1 MNRLKDAL
9 ILLNILIWSML
20 MGGCTQVQPYTG
32 SSPFEYREIHL
43 PALPEEEAPKYLNS
57 IDLDWGIWGHNLS
70 VVLPDKPIPSVFAKD
85 GITVNKSQFCF
96 SSDALFKYIRDY
108 IRDNY
113 GYEPTVRFAILPNDN
128 SYVCTCSSC
137 VACGN
142 TEHDC
147 SGAVHHLLE
156 RLCEEFPNHLFFT
169 SHYRTT
175 SKVPATP
182 LPENAGVL
190 VSAIDF
196 PLSPVHKK
204 AEDEFVSLLSQW
216 SGLTSHLYVWDYINN
231 FDDYFTP
238 YPVFDAIR
246 HRLQL
251 YVRNGVNGVFMNGSG
266 YEYSTLYKLKTHVL
280 AALLEDPNTQWRP
293 LLRNL
298 CREKYP
304 VTGEAISNFVTL
316 QEDLAT
322 EKGLSLPLYEG
333 VTVAMKTYL
342 PAREFVQ
349 FHDELLRLLPDTRG
363 QEFEDVQKMSRAMM
377 LTRLEL
383 KRIAGDTFDCEPML
397 KGLEECSR
405 HGVIAY
411 SESGG
416 STASYLSEYR
426 FMLEHAREMDG
437 KNQLKGVRLEPL
449 TALDEDYTDIS
460 LLTDGVLGLPS
471 NYHCG
476 QLISSAKPTLR
487 ISIPHRDGM
496 RRLRVYMTRN
506 IIYHIAFP
514 ESVSLTA
521 GDRKLGTVVPTPV
534 PGNLQRA
541 VAEFDVSSVSKGT
554 LVLSVIRDL
563 EERTMA
569 LDEIEAY

>member
-1 MNRLKDAL
+1 M
-9 ILLNILIWSML
+9 LL
-20 MGGCTQVQPYTG
+20 GCTQVQPYTG

-43 PALPEEEAPKYLNS
+43 PVLTEEDAPKYLNS

-70 VVLPDKPIPSVFAKD
+70 VVLPDKPSPSVYAKE
-85 GITVNKSQFCF
+85 GITVNKEQFCF
-96 SSDALFKYIRDY
+96 SSDALFKYIREY
-108 IRDNY
+108 IRDNF
-113 GYEPTVRFAILPNDN
+113 GSEPTMRFAILPNDN
-128 SYVCTCSSC
+128 SVVCMCDQC
-137 VACGN
+137 VKCGN

-156 RLCEEFPNHLFFT
+156 RLCEEFPKHIFFT

-175 SKVPATP
+175 SKVPETP

-196 PLSPVHKK
+196 PLSAVHTK
-204 AEDEFVSLLSQW
+204 AEDAFAALLSQW
-216 SGLTSHLYVWDYINN
+216 AGLTSHLYVWDYINN

-251 YVRNGVNGVFMNGSG
+251 YVRYGVNGVFLNGSG

-280 AALLEDPNTQWRP
+280 AALLEDPETRWRP
-293 LLRNL
+293 LLKTL

-304 VTGEAISNFVTL
+304 VTGDVISSFVTL

-322 EKGLSLPLYEG
+322 ERGLSLPLYEG
-333 VTVAMKTYL
+333 VPVAMKTYL
-342 PAREFVQ
+342 PARDFVQ
-349 FHDELLRLLPDTRG
+349 FHEELLLLLPDTQG
-363 QEFEDVQKMSRAMM
+363 QEHEDIQKMSRAMM

-397 KGLEECSR
+397 KELEKTSQQ
-405 HGVIAY
+405 GVFAY
-411 SESGG
+411 SEGGG

-426 FMLEHAREMDG
+426 FMLAHAEEMSG
-437 KNQLKGVRLEPL
+437 RNLLKGVRLEPL

-460 LLTDGVLGLPS
+460 MLTDGLLGLPS

-476 QLISSAKPTLR
+476 QLISSAKPALR

-506 IIYHIAFP
+506 VIYHIAFP
-514 ESVSLTA
+514 ETVTLTA
-521 GDRKLGTVVPTPV
+521 GDHKLGTFVPTPV

-541 VAEFDVSSVSKGT
+541 MVEFDVSSVSKGT
-554 LVLSVIRDL
+554 LTLSVARDL
-563 EERTMA
+563 EVRTMA

>member
-1 MNRLKDAL
+1 M
-9 ILLNILIWSML
+9 LLS
-20 MGGCTQVQPYTG
+20 GCAQVQPYTG

-43 PALPEEEAPKYLNS
+43 PALPEEEAPKYMNS

-70 VVLPDKPIPSVFAKD
+70 VVLPDKPSPSVFAKD
-85 GITVNKSQFCF
+85 GITVNQEQFCF
-96 SSDALFKYIRDY
+96 SSDALYKYIREY

-113 GYEPTVRFAILPNDN
+113 GSEPTMRFAILPNDN
-128 SYVCTCSSC
+128 SIVCTCESC
-137 VACGN
+137 LECGN

-156 RLCEEFPNHLFFT
+156 RLCAEFPHHIFFT

-175 SKVPATP
+175 SKVPAKP

-196 PLSPVHKK
+196 PLSSVHKEE
-204 AEDEFVSLLSQW
+204 EDEFTALLDKW
-216 SGLTSHLYVWDYINN
+216 SGLTRHLYVWDYINN

-238 YPVFDAIR
+238 YPIFDATR

-251 YVRNGVNGVFMNGSG
+251 YVKHGVNGVFLNGSG

-280 AALLEDPNTQWRP
+280 AALLEDPDTRWRP
-293 LLRNL
+293 LLKSL

-304 VTGEAISNFVTL
+304 VTGDVICDFVTL

-322 EKGLSLPLYEG
+322 ERGLSLPLYEG
-333 VTVAMKTYL
+333 VPVAMKTYL
-342 PAREFVQ
+342 PAKDFVQ
-349 FHDELLRLLPDTRG
+349 FHEDLLRLLPSAKG

-383 KRIAGDTFDCEPML
+383 KRISGDTFDCDDML
-397 KGLEECSR
+397 KGLEESKR
-405 HGVIAY
+405 QGVIAY

-426 FMLEHAREMDG
+426 FMLEHFEEMFGRDL
-437 KNQLKGVRLEPL
+437 LKGVRLTPL
-449 TALDEDYTDIS
+449 TALDEDYSDIT
-460 LLTDGVLGLPS
+460 LLTDGLLGLPS

-476 QLISSAKPTLR
+476 QLISSAKPALR
-487 ISIPHRDGM
+487 ISIPYRDGM

-506 IIYHIAFP
+506 VIYHIAFP
-514 ESVSLTA
+514 ESLTLTA
-521 GDRKLGTVVPTPV
+521 GDRKLGTVVPTPI

-541 VAEFDVSSVSKGT
+541 VAEFDVSTVSKGT
-554 LVLSVIRDL
+554 LVLTVTRDL

-569 LDEIEAY
+569 VDEIEAL

>member
-1 MNRLKDAL
+1 M
-9 ILLNILIWSML
+9 LLS
-20 MGGCTQVQPYTG
+20 GCAQVQPYTG

-43 PALPEEEAPKYLNS
+43 PALPEEEAPKYMNS

-70 VVLPDKPIPSVFAKD
+70 VVLPDKPSPSVFAKD
-85 GITVNKSQFCF
+85 GITVNKEQFCF
-96 SSDALFKYIRDY
+96 SSDALYKYIREY

-113 GYEPTVRFAILPNDN
+113 GSEPTMRFAILPNDN
-128 SYVCTCSSC
+128 SIVCTCESC
-137 VACGN
+137 LECGN

-156 RLCEEFPNHLFFT
+156 RLCAEFPHHIFFT

-175 SKVPATP
+175 SKVPAKP

-196 PLSPVHKK
+196 PLSSVHKEE
-204 AEDEFVSLLSQW
+204 EDEFTALLDKW
-216 SGLTSHLYVWDYINN
+216 SGLTRHLYVWDYINN

-238 YPVFDAIR
+238 YPIFDVTR

-251 YVRNGVNGVFMNGSG
+251 YVKHGVNGVFLNGSG

-280 AALLEDPNTQWRP
+280 AALLEDPDTRWRP
-293 LLRNL
+293 LLKSL

-304 VTGEAISNFVTL
+304 VTGDVICNFVTL

-322 EKGLSLPLYEG
+322 ERGLSLPLYEG
-333 VTVAMKTYL
+333 VPVAMKTYL
-342 PAREFVQ
+342 PAKDFVQ
-349 FHDELLRLLPDTRG
+349 FHEDLLRLLPSAKG

-383 KRIAGDTFDCEPML
+383 KRISGDTFDCDDML
-397 KGLEECSR
+397 KGLEESKR
-405 HGVIAY
+405 QGVIAY

-426 FMLEHAREMDG
+426 FMLEHFEEMFGRDL
-437 KNQLKGVRLEPL
+437 LKGVRLTPL
-449 TALDEDYTDIS
+449 TALDEDYSDIT
-460 LLTDGVLGLPS
+460 LLTDGLLGLPS

-476 QLISSAKPTLR
+476 QLISSAKPALR
-487 ISIPHRDGM
+487 ISIPYRDGM

-506 IIYHIAFP
+506 VIYHIAFP
-514 ESVSLTA
+514 ESLTLTA
-521 GDRKLGTVVPTPV
+521 GDRKLGTVVPTPI

-541 VAEFDVSSVSKGT
+541 VAEFDVSTVSKGT
-554 LVLSVIRDL
+554 LVLTVTRDL

-569 LDEIEAY
+569 VDEIEAL

>member
-1 MNRLKDAL
+1 M
-9 ILLNILIWSML
+9 LLS
-20 MGGCTQVQPYTG
+20 GCAQEQPYTG

-43 PALPEEEAPKYLNS
+43 PALPEEEAPKYMNS

-70 VVLPDKPIPSVFAKD
+70 VVLPDKPSPSVFAKD
-85 GITVNKSQFCF
+85 GITVNKEQFCF
-96 SSDALFKYIRDY
+96 SSDALYKYIREY

-113 GYEPTVRFAILPNDN
+113 GSEPTMRFAILPNDN
-128 SYVCTCSSC
+128 SIVCTCESC
-137 VACGN
+137 LECGN

-156 RLCEEFPNHLFFT
+156 RLCAEFPHHIFFT

-175 SKVPATP
+175 SKVPAKP

-196 PLSPVHKK
+196 PLSSVHKEE
-204 AEDEFVSLLSQW
+204 EDEFTALLDKW
-216 SGLTSHLYVWDYINN
+216 SGLTRHLYVWDYINN

-238 YPVFDAIR
+238 YPIFDATR

-251 YVRNGVNGVFMNGSG
+251 YVKHGVNGVFLNGSG

-280 AALLEDPNTQWRP
+280 AALLEDPDTRWRP
-293 LLRNL
+293 LLKSL

-304 VTGEAISNFVTL
+304 VTGDVICNFVTL

-322 EKGLSLPLYEG
+322 ERGLSLPLYEG
-333 VTVAMKTYL
+333 VPVAMKTYL
-342 PAREFVQ
+342 PAKDFVQ
-349 FHDELLRLLPDTRG
+349 FHEDLLRLLPSAKG

-383 KRIAGDTFDCEPML
+383 KRISGDTFDCDDML
-397 KGLEECSR
+397 KGLEESKR
-405 HGVIAY
+405 QGVIAY

-426 FMLEHAREMDG
+426 FMLEHFTEMFGRDL
-437 KNQLKGVRLEPL
+437 LKGVRLTPL
-449 TALDEDYTDIS
+449 TALDEDYSDIT
-460 LLTDGVLGLPS
+460 LLTDGLLGLPS

-476 QLISSAKPTLR
+476 QLISSAKPALR
-487 ISIPHRDGM
+487 ISIPYRDGM

-506 IIYHIAFP
+506 VIYHIAFP
-514 ESVSLTA
+514 ESLTLTA
-521 GDRKLGTVVPTPV
+521 GDRKLGTVVPTPI

-541 VAEFDVSSVSKGT
+541 VAEFDVSTVSKGT
-554 LVLSVIRDL
+554 LVLTVTRDL

-569 LDEIEAY
+569 VDEIEAL

>member
-1 MNRLKDAL
+1 M
-9 ILLNILIWSML
+9 LLS
-20 MGGCTQVQPYTG
+20 GCAQVQPYTG

-43 PALPEEEAPKYLNS
+43 PALPEEEAPKYMNS

-70 VVLPDKPIPSVFAKD
+70 VVLPDKPSPSVFAKD
-85 GITVNKSQFCF
+85 GITVNKEQFCF
-96 SSDALFKYIRDY
+96 SSDALYKYIREY

-113 GYEPTVRFAILPNDN
+113 GSEPTMRFAILPNDN
-128 SYVCTCSSC
+128 SIVCTCESC
-137 VACGN
+137 LECGN

-156 RLCEEFPNHLFFT
+156 RLCAEFPHHIFFT

-175 SKVPATP
+175 SKVPAKP

-196 PLSPVHKK
+196 PLSSVHKEE
-204 AEDEFVSLLSQW
+204 EDEFTALLDKW
-216 SGLTSHLYVWDYINN
+216 SGLTRHLYVWDYINN

-238 YPVFDAIR
+238 YPIFDVTR

-251 YVRNGVNGVFMNGSG
+251 YVKHGVNGVFLNGSG

-280 AALLEDPNTQWRP
+280 AALLEDPDTRWRP
-293 LLRNL
+293 LLKSL

-304 VTGEAISNFVTL
+304 VTGDVICDFVTL

-322 EKGLSLPLYEG
+322 ERGLSLPLYEG
-333 VTVAMKTYL
+333 VPVAMKTYL
-342 PAREFVQ
+342 PAKDFVQ
-349 FHDELLRLLPDTRG
+349 FHEDLLRLLPSAKG

-383 KRIAGDTFDCEPML
+383 KRISGDTFDCDDML
-397 KGLEECSR
+397 KGLEESKR
-405 HGVIAY
+405 QGVIAY

-426 FMLEHAREMDG
+426 FMLEHFEEMFGRDV
-437 KNQLKGVRLEPL
+437 LKGVRLTPL
-449 TALDEDYTDIS
+449 TALDEDYSDIT
-460 LLTDGVLGLPS
+460 LLTDGLLGLPS

-476 QLISSAKPTLR
+476 QLISSAKPALR
-487 ISIPHRDGM
+487 ISIPYRDGM

-506 IIYHIAFP
+506 VIYHIAFP
-514 ESVSLTA
+514 ESLTLTA
-521 GDRKLGTVVPTPV
+521 GDRKLGTVVPTPI

-541 VAEFDVSSVSKGT
+541 VAEFDVSTVSKGT
-554 LVLSVIRDL
+554 LVLTVTRDL

-569 LDEIEAY
+569 VDEIEAL

>member
-1 MNRLKDAL
+1 M
-9 ILLNILIWSML
+9 LLS
-20 MGGCTQVQPYTG
+20 GCAQVQPYTG

-43 PALPEEEAPKYLNS
+43 PALPEEEAPKYMNS

-70 VVLPDKPIPSVFAKD
+70 VVLPDKPSPSVFAKD
-85 GITVNKSQFCF
+85 GITVNKEQFCF
-96 SSDALFKYIRDY
+96 SSDALYKYIREY

-113 GYEPTVRFAILPNDN
+113 GSEPTMRFAILPNDN
-128 SYVCTCSSC
+128 SIVCTCESC
-137 VACGN
+137 MECGN

-156 RLCEEFPNHLFFT
+156 RLCEEFPHHIFFT

-175 SKVPATP
+175 SKVPAKP

-196 PLSPVHKK
+196 PLSSVHKEE
-204 AEDEFVSLLSQW
+204 EDEFTALLDKW
-216 SGLTSHLYVWDYINN
+216 FGLTRHLYVWDYINN

-238 YPVFDAIR
+238 YPIFDVTR

-251 YVRNGVNGVFMNGSG
+251 YVKHGVNGVFLNGSG

-280 AALLEDPNTQWRP
+280 AALLEDPDTRWRP
-293 LLRNL
+293 LLKSL

-304 VTGEAISNFVTL
+304 VTGDVICDFVTL

-322 EKGLSLPLYEG
+322 ERGLSLPLYEG
-333 VTVAMKTYL
+333 VPVAMKTYL
-342 PAREFVQ
+342 PAKDFVQ
-349 FHDELLRLLPDTRG
+349 FHEDLLRLLPSAKG

-383 KRIAGDTFDCEPML
+383 KRISGDTFDCDDML
-397 KGLEECSR
+397 NGLEESKR
-405 HGVIAY
+405 QGVIAY

-426 FMLEHAREMDG
+426 FMLEHFEEMFGRDL
-437 KNQLKGVRLEPL
+437 LKGVRLTPL
-449 TALDEDYTDIS
+449 TALDEDYSDIT
-460 LLTDGVLGLPS
+460 LLTDGLLGLPS

-476 QLISSAKPTLR
+476 QLISSAKPALR
-487 ISIPHRDGM
+487 ISIPYRDGM

-506 IIYHIAFP
+506 VIYHIAFP
-514 ESVSLTA
+514 ESLTLTA
-521 GDRKLGTVVPTPV
+521 GDRKLGTVVPTPI

-541 VAEFDVSSVSKGT
+541 VAEFDVSTVSKGT
-554 LVLSVIRDL
+554 LVLTVTRDL

-569 LDEIEAY
+569 VDEIEAL

>member
-1 MNRLKDAL
+1 M
-9 ILLNILIWSML
+9 LL
-20 MGGCTQVQPYTG
+20 GCTQVQPYTG

-43 PALPEEEAPKYLNS
+43 PALTEEDAPKYLNS

-70 VVLPDKPIPSVFAKD
+70 VVLPDKPTPSVFAKE
-85 GITVNKSQFCF
+85 GITVNKEQFCF

-108 IRDNY
+108 IRDNF
-113 GYEPTVRFAILPNDN
+113 GSEPTMRFAILPNDN
-128 SYVCTCSSC
+128 SVVCMCDQC
-137 VACGN
+137 VKCGN

-156 RLCEEFPNHLFFT
+156 RLCEEFPKHIFFT

-175 SKVPATP
+175 SKVPGTP

-196 PLSPVHKK
+196 PLSPVHTK
-204 AEDEFVSLLSQW
+204 AEDAFASLLAQW

-251 YVRNGVNGVFMNGSG
+251 YVRYGVNGAFLNGSG

-280 AALLEDPNTQWRP
+280 AALLEDPETHWRP
-293 LLRNL
+293 LLKSL

-304 VTGEAISNFVTL
+304 VTGDVISSFVTL

-322 EKGLSLPLYEG
+322 ERGLSLPLYEG
-333 VTVAMKTYL
+333 IPVAMKTYL
-342 PAREFVQ
+342 PARDFVQ
-349 FHDELLRLLPDTRG
+349 FHEELLRLLPNTQG
-363 QEFEDVQKMSRAMM
+363 QEHEDIQKMSRAMM

-397 KGLEECSR
+397 DELEKTSQQ
-405 HGVIAY
+405 GVIAY
-411 SESGG
+411 SEGGG

-426 FMLEHAREMDG
+426 FMLAHAAEMSGRDL
-437 KNQLKGVRLEPL
+437 LKGVRLEPL

-460 LLTDGVLGLPS
+460 MLTDGLLGLPS

-476 QLISSAKPTLR
+476 QLISSAKPALR

-506 IIYHIAFP
+506 VIYHIAFP
-514 ESVSLTA
+514 ESVTLTA
-521 GDRKLGTVVPTPV
+521 GDHKLGTLIPTPV

-541 VAEFDVSSVSKGT
+541 MVEFDVSSVSKGT
-554 LVLSVIRDL
+554 LVLSVARDL
-563 EERTMA
+563 EVRTMA

>member
-1 MNRLKDAL
+1 M
-9 ILLNILIWSML
+9 LLS
-20 MGGCTQVQPYTG
+20 GCAQVQPYTG

-43 PALPEEEAPKYLNS
+43 PALPEEEAPKYMNS

-70 VVLPDKPIPSVFAKD
+70 VVLPDKPSPSVFAKD
-85 GITVNKSQFCF
+85 GITVNKEQFCF
-96 SSDALFKYIRDY
+96 SSDALYKYIREY

-113 GYEPTVRFAILPNDN
+113 GSEPTMRFAILPNDN
-128 SYVCTCSSC
+128 SIVCTCESC
-137 VACGN
+137 LECGN

-156 RLCEEFPNHLFFT
+156 RLCAEFPHHIFFT

-175 SKVPATP
+175 SKVPAKP

-196 PLSPVHKK
+196 PLSSVHKEE
-204 AEDEFVSLLSQW
+204 EDEFTALLDKW
-216 SGLTSHLYVWDYINN
+216 SGLTRHLYVWDYINN

-238 YPVFDAIR
+238 YPIFDATR

-251 YVRNGVNGVFMNGSG
+251 YVKHGVNGVFLNGSG

-280 AALLEDPNTQWRP
+280 AALLEDPDTRWRP
-293 LLRNL
+293 LLKSL

-304 VTGEAISNFVTL
+304 VTGDVICNFVTL

-322 EKGLSLPLYEG
+322 ERGLSLPLYEG
-333 VTVAMKTYL
+333 VPVAMKTYL
-342 PAREFVQ
+342 PAKDFVQ
-349 FHDELLRLLPDTRG
+349 FHEDLLRLLPSAKG

-383 KRIAGDTFDCEPML
+383 KRISGDTFDCDDML
-397 KGLEECSR
+397 KGLEESKR
-405 HGVIAY
+405 QGVIAY

-426 FMLEHAREMDG
+426 FMLEHFEEMFGRDL
-437 KNQLKGVRLEPL
+437 LKGVRLTPL
-449 TALDEDYTDIS
+449 TALDEDYSDIT
-460 LLTDGVLGLPS
+460 LLTDGLLGLPS

-476 QLISSAKPTLR
+476 QLISSAKPALR
-487 ISIPHRDGM
+487 ISIPYRDGM

-506 IIYHIAFP
+506 VIYHIAFP
-514 ESVSLTA
+514 ESLTLTA
-521 GDRKLGTVVPTPV
+521 GDRKLGTVVPTPI

-541 VAEFDVSSVSKGT
+541 VAEFDVSTVSKGT
-554 LVLSVIRDL
+554 LVLTVTRDL

-569 LDEIEAY
+569 VDEIEAL

>member
-1 MNRLKDAL
+1 MSRSKDVLTL
-9 ILLNILIWSML
+9 IGILICSMFL
-20 MGGCTQVQPYTG
+20 SGCAQVQPYSGT
-32 SSPFEYREIHL
+32 SPFEYREIHL
-43 PALPEEEAPKYLNS
+43 PAITDEDGPEYLND
-57 IDLDWGIWGHNLS
+57 IDRDWGIWGHNLS
-70 VVLPDKPIPSVFAKD
+70 VVLPEKPSPSVYAKK
-85 GITVNKSQFCF
+85 GISVNKEQFCF
-96 SSDALFKYIRDY
+96 SSDALYGYIRDY
-108 IRDNY
+108 IRNNFGSD
-113 GYEPTVRFAILPNDN
+113 PTMRFAILPNDN
-128 SYVCTCSSC
+128 SIVCTCESC

-156 RLCEEFPNHLFFT
+156 RLCKEFPNHIFFT

-175 SKVPATP
+175 SEVPATP

-196 PLSPVHKK
+196 PLSPVHTE
-204 AEDEFVSLLSQW
+204 AEDGFAALLAKW
-216 SGLTSHLYVWDYINN
+216 SGRTSRIYVWDYINN

-238 YPVFDAIR
+238 YPIFDAIR

-251 YVRNGVNGVFMNGSG
+251 YVRHGVNGVFLNGSG

-280 AALLEDPNTQWRP
+280 AALLEDPELPWRP
-293 LLRNL
+293 LLKSL
-298 CREKYP
+298 CREMYP
-304 VTGEAISNFVTL
+304 VTGDVISDFVTL
-316 QEDLAT
+316 QEDIVT

-333 VTVAMKTYL
+333 VPVAMKTYL
-342 PAREFVQ
+342 PARDFVQ
-349 FHDELLRLLPDTRG
+349 FHDELLRLLPDTKG
-363 QEFEDVQKMSRAMM
+363 QELADVREMSRAMM

-383 KRIAGDTFDCEPML
+383 KRIVGDTFDCEPML
-397 KGLEECSR
+397 KELEESSR
-405 HGVIAY
+405 QGVIAY

-416 STASYLSEYR
+416 STASYISEYR
-426 FMLEHAREMDG
+426 FMLAHAGEMSG
-437 KNQLKGVRLEPL
+437 VNLLKGVRLEPL
-449 TALDEDYTDIS
+449 TALDEDYSDVFI
-460 LLTDGVLGLPS
+460 LTDGLLGLPS

-476 QLISSAKPTLR
+476 QLISSAKPALR
-487 ISIPHRDGM
+487 IAIPYRDGM

-506 IIYHIAFP
+506 VIYHIGFP
-514 ESVSLTA
+514 ESLSLSA

-554 LVLSVIRDL
+554 FVLSVTRDP

>member
-43 PALPEEEAPKYLNS
+43 PALPEEEGPKFLNS

-128 SYVCTCSSC
+128 SYVCTCDAC

-156 RLCEEFPNHLFFT
+156 RLCGEFPNHLFFT

-196 PLSPVHKK
+196 PLSPVYKK

-251 YVRNGVNGVFMNGSG
+251 YVRNGVNGVFLNGSG

-293 LLRNL
+293 LLRDL

-304 VTGEAISNFVTL
+304 VTGEAIGNFVTL

-333 VTVAMKTYL
+333 VPVAMKTYL

-383 KRIAGDTFDCEPML
+383 KRIAGDTFDTEPML

-437 KNQLKGVRLEPL
+437 KNQLKGVRLQPL

-487 ISIPHRDGM
+487 ISIPYRDGM

-506 IIYHIAFP
+506 VIYHIAFP

>member
-1 MNRLKDAL
+1 M
-9 ILLNILIWSML
+9 LLS
-20 MGGCTQVQPYTG
+20 GCTQVQPYTG

-43 PALPEEEAPKYLNS
+43 PALPAEEAPKYLNS

-70 VVLPDKPIPSVFAKD
+70 VVLPSKPSPSVFAKESE
-85 GITVNKSQFCF
+85 GISVNKEQFCF

-113 GYEPTVRFAILPNDN
+113 GSEPTMRFAILPNDN
-128 SYVCTCSSC
+128 SVVCTCAHC
-137 VACGN
+137 LECGN
-142 TEHDC
+142 TAHDC

-156 RLCEEFPNHLFFT
+156 RLCEEFPNHIFFT

-175 SKVPATP
+175 SKVPTKP
-182 LPENAGVL
+182 LPANAGVL

-196 PLSPVHKK
+196 PLSPVHKE
-204 AEDEFVSLLSQW
+204 AEDEFVGLLKKW

-238 YPVFDAIR
+238 YPIFDSIR

-251 YVRNGVNGVFMNGSG
+251 YVKYGVNGVFFNGSG
-266 YEYSTLYKLKTHVL
+266 YEYSTMYKLKTHVL
-280 AALLEDPNTQWRP
+280 AALLEDPETRWRP
-293 LLRNL
+293 LLKSL

-304 VTGEAISNFVTL
+304 VTGDVISNFVTL
-316 QEDLAT
+316 QEDIAT

-333 VTVAMKTYL
+333 VPVAMKTYL
-342 PAREFVQ
+342 PARDFVQ
-349 FHDELLRLLPDTRG
+349 FHDELLRLLPSTQG
-363 QEFEDVQKMSRAMM
+363 QEHEDIQKMSRAMM

-383 KRIAGDTFDCEPML
+383 KRIAGDTFECQPML
-397 KGLEECSR
+397 KELEASSR
-405 HGVIAY
+405 QGIIAY
-411 SESGG
+411 SEGGG
-416 STASYLSEYR
+416 STASYLNEYR
-426 FMLEHAREMDG
+426 FMLEHAEEMSG
-437 KNQLKGVRLEPL
+437 KDLLKGVRLEAL
-449 TALDEDYTDIS
+449 TALDEEYTDIT
-460 LLTDGVLGLPS
+460 LLTDGLLGLPS

-476 QLISSAKPTLR
+476 QLISSAKPALR

-506 IIYHIAFP
+506 NIYHIGFP
-514 ESVSLTA
+514 ESLTLTA
-521 GDRKLGTVVPTPV
+521 GARRLGTVVPTPI

-541 VAEFDVSSVSKGT
+541 VAEFDVSSVSNGT
-554 LVLSVIRDL
+554 LVLSVTRDL
-563 EERTMA
+563 EVRTMA

>member
-1 MNRLKDAL
+1 M
-9 ILLNILIWSML
+9 LLS
-20 MGGCTQVQPYTG
+20 GCAQVQPYTG

-43 PALPEEEAPKYLNS
+43 PALPEEEAPKYMNS

-70 VVLPDKPIPSVFAKD
+70 VVLPDKPSPSVFAKD
-85 GITVNKSQFCF
+85 GITVNKEQFCF
-96 SSDALFKYIRDY
+96 SSDALYKYIREY

-113 GYEPTVRFAILPNDN
+113 GSEPTMRFAILPNDN
-128 SYVCTCSSC
+128 SIVCTCESC
-137 VACGN
+137 LECGN

-156 RLCEEFPNHLFFT
+156 RLCAEFPHHIFFT

-175 SKVPATP
+175 SKVPAKP

-196 PLSPVHKK
+196 PLSSVHKEE
-204 AEDEFVSLLSQW
+204 EDEFTALLDKW
-216 SGLTSHLYVWDYINN
+216 SGLTRHLYVWDYINN

-238 YPVFDAIR
+238 YPIFDVTR

-251 YVRNGVNGVFMNGSG
+251 YVKHGVNGVFLNGSG

-280 AALLEDPNTQWRP
+280 AALLEDPDTRWRP
-293 LLRNL
+293 LLKSL

-304 VTGEAISNFVTL
+304 VTGDVICNFVTL

-322 EKGLSLPLYEG
+322 ERGLSLPLYEG
-333 VTVAMKTYL
+333 VPVAMKTYL
-342 PAREFVQ
+342 PAKDFVQ
-349 FHDELLRLLPDTRG
+349 FHEDLLRLLPSAKG

-383 KRIAGDTFDCEPML
+383 KRISGDTFDCDDML
-397 KGLEECSR
+397 KGLEESKR
-405 HGVIAY
+405 QGVIAY

-426 FMLEHAREMDG
+426 FMLEHFEEMFGRDV
-437 KNQLKGVRLEPL
+437 LKGVRLTPL
-449 TALDEDYTDIS
+449 TALDEDYSDIT
-460 LLTDGVLGLPS
+460 LLTDGLLGLPS

-476 QLISSAKPTLR
+476 QLISSAKPALR
-487 ISIPHRDGM
+487 ISIPYRDGM

-506 IIYHIAFP
+506 VIYHIAFP
-514 ESVSLTA
+514 ESLTLTA
-521 GDRKLGTVVPTPV
+521 GDRKLGTVVPTPI

-541 VAEFDVSSVSKGT
+541 VAEFDVSTVSKGT
-554 LVLSVIRDL
+554 LVLTVTRDL

-569 LDEIEAY
+569 VDEIEAL

>member
-1 MNRLKDAL
+1 M
-9 ILLNILIWSML
+9 LLS
-20 MGGCTQVQPYTG
+20 GCAQVQPYTG

-43 PALPEEEAPKYLNS
+43 PALPEEEAPKYMNS

-70 VVLPDKPIPSVFAKD
+70 VVLPDKPSPSVFAKD
-85 GITVNKSQFCF
+85 GITVNKEQFCF
-96 SSDALFKYIRDY
+96 SSDALYKYIREY

-113 GYEPTVRFAILPNDN
+113 GSEPTMRFAILPNDN
-128 SYVCTCSSC
+128 SIVCTCESC
-137 VACGN
+137 LECGN

-156 RLCEEFPNHLFFT
+156 RLCAEFPHHIFFT

-175 SKVPATP
+175 SKVPAKP

-196 PLSPVHKK
+196 PLSSVHKEE
-204 AEDEFVSLLSQW
+204 EDEFTALLDKW
-216 SGLTSHLYVWDYINN
+216 SGLTRHLYVWDYINN

-238 YPVFDAIR
+238 YPIFDVTR

-251 YVRNGVNGVFMNGSG
+251 YVKHGVNGVFLNGSG

-280 AALLEDPNTQWRP
+280 AALLEDPDTRWRP
-293 LLRNL
+293 LLKSL

-304 VTGEAISNFVTL
+304 VTGDVICDFVTL

-322 EKGLSLPLYEG
+322 ERGLSLPLYEG
-333 VTVAMKTYL
+333 VPVAMKTYL
-342 PAREFVQ
+342 PAKDFVQ
-349 FHDELLRLLPDTRG
+349 FHEDLLRLLPSAKG

-383 KRIAGDTFDCEPML
+383 KRISGDTFDCDDML
-397 KGLEECSR
+397 KGLEESKR
-405 HGVIAY
+405 QGVIAY

-426 FMLEHAREMDG
+426 FMLEHFEEMFGRDL
-437 KNQLKGVRLEPL
+437 LKGVRLTPL
-449 TALDEDYTDIS
+449 TALDEDYSDIT
-460 LLTDGVLGLPS
+460 LLTDGLLGLPS

-476 QLISSAKPTLR
+476 QLISSAKPALR
-487 ISIPHRDGM
+487 ISIPYRDGM

-506 IIYHIAFP
+506 VIYHIAFP
-514 ESVSLTA
+514 ESLTLTA
-521 GDRKLGTVVPTPV
+521 GDRKLGTVVPTPI

-541 VAEFDVSSVSKGT
+541 VAEFDVSTVSKGT
-554 LVLSVIRDL
+554 LVLTVTRDL

-569 LDEIEAY
+569 VDEIEAL

>member
-1 MNRLKDAL
+1 M
-9 ILLNILIWSML
+9 LLS
-20 MGGCTQVQPYTG
+20 GCAQVQPYTG

-43 PALPEEEAPKYLNS
+43 PALPEEEAPKYMNS

-70 VVLPDKPIPSVFAKD
+70 VVLPDKPSPSVFAKD
-85 GITVNKSQFCF
+85 GITVNKEQFCF
-96 SSDALFKYIRDY
+96 SSDALYKYIREY

-113 GYEPTVRFAILPNDN
+113 GSEPTMRFAILPNDN
-128 SYVCTCSSC
+128 SIVCTCESC
-137 VACGN
+137 LECGN

-156 RLCEEFPNHLFFT
+156 RLCAEFPHHIFFT

-175 SKVPATP
+175 SKVPAKP

-196 PLSPVHKK
+196 PLSSVHKEE
-204 AEDEFVSLLSQW
+204 EDEFTALLDKW
-216 SGLTSHLYVWDYINN
+216 SGLTRHLYVWDYINN

-238 YPVFDAIR
+238 YPIFDATR

-251 YVRNGVNGVFMNGSG
+251 YVKHGVNGVFLNGSG

-280 AALLEDPNTQWRP
+280 AALLEDPDTRWRP
-293 LLRNL
+293 LLKSL

-304 VTGEAISNFVTL
+304 VTGDVICDFVTL

-322 EKGLSLPLYEG
+322 ERGLSLPLYEG
-333 VTVAMKTYL
+333 VPVAMKTYL
-342 PAREFVQ
+342 PAKDFVQ
-349 FHDELLRLLPDTRG
+349 FHEDLLRLLPSAKG

-383 KRIAGDTFDCEPML
+383 KRISGDTFDCDDML
-397 KGLEECSR
+397 KGLEESKR
-405 HGVIAY
+405 QGVIAY

-426 FMLEHAREMDG
+426 FMLEHFEEMFGRDL
-437 KNQLKGVRLEPL
+437 LKGVRLTPL
-449 TALDEDYTDIS
+449 TALDEDYSDIT
-460 LLTDGVLGLPS
+460 LLTDGLLGLPS

-476 QLISSAKPTLR
+476 QLISSAKPALR
-487 ISIPHRDGM
+487 ISIPYRDGM

-506 IIYHIAFP
+506 VIYHIAFP
-514 ESVSLTA
+514 ESLTLTA
-521 GDRKLGTVVPTPV
+521 GDRKLGTVVPTPI

-541 VAEFDVSSVSKGT
+541 VVEFDVSTVSKGT
-554 LVLSVIRDL
+554 LVLTVTRDL

-569 LDEIEAY
+569 VDEIEAL

>member
-1 MNRLKDAL
+1 M
-9 ILLNILIWSML
+9 LL
-20 MGGCTQVQPYTG
+20 GGCAQVQPYSGT
-32 SSPFEYREIHL
+32 SPFEYREIHL
-43 PALPEEEAPKYLNS
+43 PELKEEDAPQYLNS
-57 IDLDWGIWGHNLS
+57 IDRDWGIWGHNLS
-70 VVLPDKPIPSVFAKD
+70 VVLPAKPSPSVYAKE
-85 GITVNKSQFCF
+85 GISVNKEQFCF
-96 SSDALFKYIRDY
+96 SSDALFGYIKDY
-108 IRDNY
+108 IRNNFGSD
-113 GYEPTVRFAILPNDN
+113 PTMRFAILPNDN
-128 SYVCTCSSC
+128 SVVCTCESC

-156 RLCEEFPNHLFFT
+156 RLCKEFPNHIFFT

-175 SKVPATP
+175 SKVPGTP

-196 PLSPVHKK
+196 PLSPVHTKS
-204 AEDEFVSLLSQW
+204 EDEFAALLARW
-216 SGLTSHLYVWDYINN
+216 SGLTSHIYVWDYINN

-238 YPVFDAIR
+238 YPIFDAIR

-251 YVRNGVNGVFMNGSG
+251 YVRHGVDGVFLNGSG
-266 YEYSTLYKLKTHVL
+266 YEYSTMYKLKTHVL
-280 AALLEDPNTQWRP
+280 AALLEDPDLRWRP
-293 LLRNL
+293 MLKSL

-304 VTGEAISNFVTL
+304 VTGELISNFITL
-316 QEDLAT
+316 QEDIVT
-322 EKGLSLPLYEG
+322 DKGLSLPLYEG
-333 VTVAMKTYL
+333 VPVAMKTYL
-342 PAREFVQ
+342 PARDFVQ
-349 FHDELLRLLPDTRG
+349 FHEELLRLLPETKG
-363 QEFEDVQKMSRAMM
+363 QEHADIRKMSQAMM

-397 KGLEECSR
+397 KELEESTR
-405 HGVIAY
+405 QGVIAY

-416 STASYLSEYR
+416 STASYVSEYR
-426 FMLEHAREMDG
+426 FMLAHAEEMAG
-437 KNQLKGVRLEPL
+437 ANLLRGVRLDPQ
-449 TALDEDYTDIS
+449 TALDEEYSDVFI
-460 LLTDGVLGLPS
+460 LTDGLLGLPS

-476 QLISSAKPTLR
+476 QLISSAKPALR
-487 ISIPHRDGM
+487 LAIPHRDGM
-496 RRLRVYMTRN
+496 QRLRVYMTRN
-506 IIYHIAFP
+506 VIYHIGFP
-514 ESVSLTA
+514 ESLSLSA

-554 LVLSVIRDL
+554 LILSVTRDL

>member
-1 MNRLKDAL
+1 M
-9 ILLNILIWSML
+9 LLS
-20 MGGCTQVQPYTG
+20 GCAQVQPYTG

-43 PALPEEEAPKYLNS
+43 PALPEEEAPTYMNS

-70 VVLPDKPIPSVFAKD
+70 VVLPDKPSPSVFAKD
-85 GITVNKSQFCF
+85 GITVNKEQFCF
-96 SSDALFKYIRDY
+96 SSDALYKYIREY

-113 GYEPTVRFAILPNDN
+113 GSEPTMRFAILPNDN
-128 SYVCTCSSC
+128 SIVCTCESC
-137 VACGN
+137 LECGN

-156 RLCEEFPNHLFFT
+156 RLCEEFPHHIFFT

-175 SKVPATP
+175 SKVPAKP

-196 PLSPVHKK
+196 PLSSVHKEE
-204 AEDEFVSLLSQW
+204 EDEFTALLDKW
-216 SGLTSHLYVWDYINN
+216 FGLTRHLYVWDYINN

-238 YPVFDAIR
+238 YPIFDVTR

-251 YVRNGVNGVFMNGSG
+251 YVKHGVNGVFLNGSG

-280 AALLEDPNTQWRP
+280 AALLEDPDTRWRP
-293 LLRNL
+293 LLKSL

-304 VTGEAISNFVTL
+304 VTGDVICDFVTL

-322 EKGLSLPLYEG
+322 ERGLSLPLYEG
-333 VTVAMKTYL
+333 VPVAMKTYL
-342 PAREFVQ
+342 PAKDFVQ
-349 FHDELLRLLPDTRG
+349 FHEDLLRLLPSAKG

-383 KRIAGDTFDCEPML
+383 KRISGDTFDCDDML
-397 KGLEECSR
+397 NGLEESKR
-405 HGVIAY
+405 QGVIAY

-426 FMLEHAREMDG
+426 FMLEHFEEMFGRDL
-437 KNQLKGVRLEPL
+437 LKGVRLTPL
-449 TALDEDYTDIS
+449 TALDEDYSDIT
-460 LLTDGVLGLPS
+460 LLTDGLLGLPS

-476 QLISSAKPTLR
+476 QLISSAKPALR
-487 ISIPHRDGM
+487 ISIPYRDGM

-506 IIYHIAFP
+506 VIYHIAFP
-514 ESVSLTA
+514 ESLTLTA
-521 GDRKLGTVVPTPV
+521 GDRKLGTVVPTPI

-541 VAEFDVSSVSKGT
+541 VAEFDVSTVSKGT
-554 LVLSVIRDL
+554 LVLTVTRDL

-569 LDEIEAY
+569 VDEIEAL

>member
-1 MNRLKDAL
+1 M
-9 ILLNILIWSML
+9 LLS
-20 MGGCTQVQPYTG
+20 GCAQVQPYTG

-43 PALPEEEAPKYLNS
+43 PALPEEEAPKYMNS

-70 VVLPDKPIPSVFAKD
+70 VVLPDKPSPSVFAKD
-85 GITVNKSQFCF
+85 GITVNKEQFCF
-96 SSDALFKYIRDY
+96 SSDALYKYIREY

-113 GYEPTVRFAILPNDN
+113 GSEPTMRFAILPNDN
-128 SYVCTCSSC
+128 SIVCTCESC
-137 VACGN
+137 LECGN

-156 RLCEEFPNHLFFT
+156 RLCAEFPHHIFFT

-175 SKVPATP
+175 SKVPAKP

-196 PLSPVHKK
+196 PLSSVHKEE
-204 AEDEFVSLLSQW
+204 EDEFTALLDKW
-216 SGLTSHLYVWDYINN
+216 SGLTRHLYDWDYINN

-238 YPVFDAIR
+238 YPIFDATR

-251 YVRNGVNGVFMNGSG
+251 YVKHGVNGVFLNGSG

-280 AALLEDPNTQWRP
+280 AALLEDPDTRWRP
-293 LLRNL
+293 LLKSL

-304 VTGEAISNFVTL
+304 VTGDVICDFVTL

-322 EKGLSLPLYEG
+322 ERGLSLPLYEG
-333 VTVAMKTYL
+333 VPVAMKTYL
-342 PAREFVQ
+342 PAKDFVQ
-349 FHDELLRLLPDTRG
+349 FHEDLLRLLPSAKG

-383 KRIAGDTFDCEPML
+383 KRISGDTFDCDDML
-397 KGLEECSR
+397 NGLEESKR
-405 HGVIAY
+405 QGVIAY

-426 FMLEHAREMDG
+426 FMLEHFEEMFGRDV
-437 KNQLKGVRLEPL
+437 LKGVRLTPL
-449 TALDEDYTDIS
+449 TALDEDYSDIT
-460 LLTDGVLGLPS
+460 LLTDGLLGLPS

-476 QLISSAKPTLR
+476 QLISSAKPALR
-487 ISIPHRDGM
+487 ISIPYRDGM

-506 IIYHIAFP
+506 VIYHIAFP
-514 ESVSLTA
+514 ESLTLTA
-521 GDRKLGTVVPTPV
+521 GDRKLGTVVPTPI

-541 VAEFDVSSVSKGT
+541 VAEFDVSTVSKGT
-554 LVLSVIRDL
+554 LVLTVTRDL

-569 LDEIEAY
+569 VDEIEAL

>member
-1 MNRLKDAL
+1 M
-9 ILLNILIWSML
+9 LLS
-20 MGGCTQVQPYTG
+20 GCAQVQPYTG

-43 PALPEEEAPKYLNS
+43 PALPEEEAPKYMNS

-70 VVLPDKPIPSVFAKD
+70 VVLPDKPSPSVFAKD
-85 GITVNKSQFCF
+85 GITVNKEQFCF
-96 SSDALFKYIRDY
+96 SSDALYKYIREY

-113 GYEPTVRFAILPNDN
+113 GSEPTMRFAILPNDN
-128 SYVCTCSSC
+128 SIVCTCESC
-137 VACGN
+137 LECGN

-156 RLCEEFPNHLFFT
+156 RLCAEFPHHIFFT

-175 SKVPATP
+175 SKVPAKP

-196 PLSPVHKK
+196 PLSSVHKEE
-204 AEDEFVSLLSQW
+204 EDEFTALLDKW
-216 SGLTSHLYVWDYINN
+216 SGLTRHLYVWDYINN

-238 YPVFDAIR
+238 YPIFDATR

-251 YVRNGVNGVFMNGSG
+251 YVKHGVNGVFLNGSG

-280 AALLEDPNTQWRP
+280 AALLEDPDTRWRP
-293 LLRNL
+293 LLKSL

-304 VTGEAISNFVTL
+304 VTGDVICDFVTL

-322 EKGLSLPLYEG
+322 ERGLSLPLYEG
-333 VTVAMKTYL
+333 VPVAMKTYL
-342 PAREFVQ
+342 PAKDFVQ
-349 FHDELLRLLPDTRG
+349 FHEDLLRLLPSAKG

-383 KRIAGDTFDCEPML
+383 KRISGDTFDCDDML
-397 KGLEECSR
+397 KGLEESKR
-405 HGVIAY
+405 QGVIAY

-426 FMLEHAREMDG
+426 FMLEHFEEMFGRDV
-437 KNQLKGVRLEPL
+437 LKGVRLTPL
-449 TALDEDYTDIS
+449 TALDEDYSDIT
-460 LLTDGVLGLPS
+460 LLTDGLLGLPS

-476 QLISSAKPTLR
+476 QLISSAKPALR
-487 ISIPHRDGM
+487 ISIPYRDGM

-506 IIYHIAFP
+506 VIYHIAFP
-514 ESVSLTA
+514 ESLTLTA
-521 GDRKLGTVVPTPV
+521 GDRKLGTVVPTPI

-541 VAEFDVSSVSKGT
+541 VAEFDVSTVSKGT
-554 LVLSVIRDL
+554 LVLTVTRDL

-569 LDEIEAY
+569 VDEIEAL

>member
-1 MNRLKDAL
+1 M
-9 ILLNILIWSML
+9 LLS
-20 MGGCTQVQPYTG
+20 GCAQVQPYTG

-43 PALPEEEAPKYLNS
+43 PALPEEEAPKYMNS

-70 VVLPDKPIPSVFAKD
+70 VVLPDKPSPSVFAKD
-85 GITVNKSQFCF
+85 GITVNKEQFCF
-96 SSDALFKYIRDY
+96 SSDALYKYIREY

-113 GYEPTVRFAILPNDN
+113 GSEPTMRFAILPNDN
-128 SYVCTCSSC
+128 SIVCTCESC
-137 VACGN
+137 LECGN

-156 RLCEEFPNHLFFT
+156 RLCAEFPHHIFFT

-175 SKVPATP
+175 SKVPAKP

-196 PLSPVHKK
+196 PLSSVHKEE
-204 AEDEFVSLLSQW
+204 EDEFTALLDKW
-216 SGLTSHLYVWDYINN
+216 SGLTRHLYVWDYINN

-238 YPVFDAIR
+238 YPIFDVTR

-251 YVRNGVNGVFMNGSG
+251 YVKHGVNGVFLNGSG

-280 AALLEDPNTQWRP
+280 AALLEDPDTRWRP
-293 LLRNL
+293 LLKSL

-304 VTGEAISNFVTL
+304 VTGDVICNFVTL

-322 EKGLSLPLYEG
+322 ERGLSLPLYEG
-333 VTVAMKTYL
+333 VPVAMKTYL
-342 PAREFVQ
+342 PAKDFVQ
-349 FHDELLRLLPDTRG
+349 FHEDLLRLLPSAKG

-383 KRIAGDTFDCEPML
+383 KRISGDTFDCDDML
-397 KGLEECSR
+397 NGLEESKR
-405 HGVIAY
+405 QGVIAY

-426 FMLEHAREMDG
+426 FMLEHFEEMFGRDV
-437 KNQLKGVRLEPL
+437 LKGVRLTPL
-449 TALDEDYTDIS
+449 TALDEDYSDIT
-460 LLTDGVLGLPS
+460 LLTDGLLGLPS

-476 QLISSAKPTLR
+476 QLISSAKPALR
-487 ISIPHRDGM
+487 ISIPYRDGM

-506 IIYHIAFP
+506 VIYHIAFP
-514 ESVSLTA
+514 ESLTLTA
-521 GDRKLGTVVPTPV
+521 GDRKLGTVVPTPI

-541 VAEFDVSSVSKGT
+541 VAEFDVSTVSKGT
-554 LVLSVIRDL
+554 LVLTVTRDL

-569 LDEIEAY
+569 VDEIEAL

>member
-1 MNRLKDAL
+1 M
-9 ILLNILIWSML
+9 LLS
-20 MGGCTQVQPYTG
+20 GCAQVQPYTG

-43 PALPEEEAPKYLNS
+43 PALPEEEAPKYMNS

-70 VVLPDKPIPSVFAKD
+70 VVLPDKPSPSVFAKD
-85 GITVNKSQFCF
+85 GITVNKEQFCF
-96 SSDALFKYIRDY
+96 SSDALYKYIREY

-113 GYEPTVRFAILPNDN
+113 GSEPTMRFAILPNDN
-128 SYVCTCSSC
+128 SIVCTCESC
-137 VACGN
+137 LECGN

-156 RLCEEFPNHLFFT
+156 RLCAEFPHHIFFT

-175 SKVPATP
+175 SKVPAKP

-196 PLSPVHKK
+196 PLSSVHKEE
-204 AEDEFVSLLSQW
+204 EDEFTALLDKW
-216 SGLTSHLYVWDYINN
+216 SGLTRHLYVWDYINN

-238 YPVFDAIR
+238 YPIFDVTR

-251 YVRNGVNGVFMNGSG
+251 YVKHGVNGVFLNGSG

-280 AALLEDPNTQWRP
+280 AALLEDPDTRWRP
-293 LLRNL
+293 LLKSL

-304 VTGEAISNFVTL
+304 VTGDVICNFVTL

-322 EKGLSLPLYEG
+322 ERGLSLPLYEG
-333 VTVAMKTYL
+333 VPVAMKTYL
-342 PAREFVQ
+342 PAKDFVQ
-349 FHDELLRLLPDTRG
+349 FHEDLLRLLPSAKG

-383 KRIAGDTFDCEPML
+383 KRISGDTFDCDDML
-397 KGLEECSR
+397 NGLEESKR
-405 HGVIAY
+405 QGVIAY

-426 FMLEHAREMDG
+426 FMLEHFEEMFGRDL
-437 KNQLKGVRLEPL
+437 LKGVRLTPL
-449 TALDEDYTDIS
+449 TALDEDYSDIT
-460 LLTDGVLGLPS
+460 LLTDGLLGLPS

-476 QLISSAKPTLR
+476 QLISSAKPALR
-487 ISIPHRDGM
+487 ISIPYRDGM

-506 IIYHIAFP
+506 VIYHIAFP
-514 ESVSLTA
+514 ESLTLTA
-521 GDRKLGTVVPTPV
+521 GDRKLGTVVPTPI

-541 VAEFDVSSVSKGT
+541 VAEFDVSTVSKGT
-554 LVLSVIRDL
+554 LVLTVTRDL

-569 LDEIEAY
+569 VDEIEAL

>member
-1 MNRLKDAL
+1 M
-9 ILLNILIWSML
+9 LLS
-20 MGGCTQVQPYTG
+20 GCAQVQPYTG

-43 PALPEEEAPKYLNS
+43 PALPEEEAPKYMNS

-70 VVLPDKPIPSVFAKD
+70 VVLPDKPSPSVFAKD
-85 GITVNKSQFCF
+85 GITVNKEQFCF
-96 SSDALFKYIRDY
+96 SSDALYKYIREY

-113 GYEPTVRFAILPNDN
+113 GSEPTMRFAILPNDN
-128 SYVCTCSSC
+128 SIVCTCESC
-137 VACGN
+137 LECGN

-156 RLCEEFPNHLFFT
+156 RLCEEFPHHIFFT

-175 SKVPATP
+175 SKVPAKP

-196 PLSPVHKK
+196 PLSSVHKEE
-204 AEDEFVSLLSQW
+204 EDEFTALLDKW
-216 SGLTSHLYVWDYINN
+216 FGLTRHLYVWDYINN

-238 YPVFDAIR
+238 YPIFDVTR

-251 YVRNGVNGVFMNGSG
+251 YVKHGVNGVFLNGSG

-280 AALLEDPNTQWRP
+280 AALLEDPDTRWRP
-293 LLRNL
+293 LLKSL

-304 VTGEAISNFVTL
+304 VTGDVICDFVTL

-322 EKGLSLPLYEG
+322 ERGLSLPLYEG
-333 VTVAMKTYL
+333 VPVAMKTYL
-342 PAREFVQ
+342 PAKDFVQ
-349 FHDELLRLLPDTRG
+349 FHEDLLRLLPSAKG

-383 KRIAGDTFDCEPML
+383 KRISGDTFDCDDML
-397 KGLEECSR
+397 NGLEESKR
-405 HGVIAY
+405 QGVIAY

-426 FMLEHAREMDG
+426 FMLEHFEEMFGRDL
-437 KNQLKGVRLEPL
+437 LKGVRLTPL
-449 TALDEDYTDIS
+449 TALDEDYSDIT
-460 LLTDGVLGLPS
+460 LLTDGLLGLPS

-476 QLISSAKPTLR
+476 QLISSAKPALR
-487 ISIPHRDGM
+487 ISIPYRDGM

-506 IIYHIAFP
+506 VIYHIAFP
-514 ESVSLTA
+514 ESLTLTA
-521 GDRKLGTVVPTPV
+521 GDRKLGTVVPTPI

-541 VAEFDVSSVSKGT
+541 VAEFDVSTVSKGT
-554 LVLSVIRDL
+554 LVLTVTRDL

-569 LDEIEAY
+569 VDEIEAL

>member
-1 MNRLKDAL
+1 
-9 ILLNILIWSML
+9 
-20 MGGCTQVQPYTG
+20 
-32 SSPFEYREIHL
+32 
-43 PALPEEEAPKYLNS
+43 
-57 IDLDWGIWGHNLS
+57 
-70 VVLPDKPIPSVFAKD
+70 
-85 GITVNKSQFCF
+85 
-96 SSDALFKYIRDY
+96 
-108 IRDNY
+108 
-113 GYEPTVRFAILPNDN
+113 
-128 SYVCTCSSC
+128 
-137 VACGN
+137 
-142 TEHDC
+142 
-147 SGAVHHLLE
+147 
-156 RLCEEFPNHLFFT
+156 
-169 SHYRTT
+169 
-175 SKVPATP
+175 
-182 LPENAGVL
+182 
-190 VSAIDF
+190 
-196 PLSPVHKK
+196 
-204 AEDEFVSLLSQW
+204 
-216 SGLTSHLYVWDYINN
+216 
-231 FDDYFTP
+231 
-238 YPVFDAIR
+238 
-246 HRLQL
+246 
-251 YVRNGVNGVFMNGSG
+251 
-266 YEYSTLYKLKTHVL
+266 
-280 AALLEDPNTQWRP
+280 
-293 LLRNL
+293 
-298 CREKYP
+298 
-304 VTGEAISNFVTL
+304 
-316 QEDLAT
+316 
-322 EKGLSLPLYEG
+322 
-333 VTVAMKTYL
+333 MKTYL

-437 KNQLKGVRLEPL
+437 KNKLKGVRLEPL

>member
-1 MNRLKDAL
+1 M
-9 ILLNILIWSML
+9 LLS
-20 MGGCTQVQPYTG
+20 GCAQVQPYTG

-43 PALPEEEAPKYLNS
+43 PALPEEEAPKYMNS

-70 VVLPDKPIPSVFAKD
+70 VVLPDKPSPSVFAKD
-85 GITVNKSQFCF
+85 GITVNKEQFCF
-96 SSDALFKYIRDY
+96 SSDALYKYIREY

-113 GYEPTVRFAILPNDN
+113 GSEPTMRFAILPNDN
-128 SYVCTCSSC
+128 SIVCTCESC
-137 VACGN
+137 LECGN

-156 RLCEEFPNHLFFT
+156 RLCAEFPHHIFFT

-175 SKVPATP
+175 SKVPAKP

-190 VSAIDF
+190 VSAI
-196 PLSPVHKK
+196 
-204 AEDEFVSLLSQW
+204 EW
-216 SGLTSHLYVWDYINN
+216 SGLTRHLYVWDYINN

-238 YPVFDAIR
+238 YPIFDVTR

-251 YVRNGVNGVFMNGSG
+251 YVKHGVNGVFLNGSG

-280 AALLEDPNTQWRP
+280 AALLEDPDTRWRP
-293 LLRNL
+293 LLKSL

-304 VTGEAISNFVTL
+304 VTGDVICNFVTL

-322 EKGLSLPLYEG
+322 ERGLSLPLYEG
-333 VTVAMKTYL
+333 VPVAMKTYL
-342 PAREFVQ
+342 PAKDFVQ
-349 FHDELLRLLPDTRG
+349 FHEDLLRLLPSAKG

-383 KRIAGDTFDCEPML
+383 KRISGDTFDCDDML
-397 KGLEECSR
+397 KGLEESKR
-405 HGVIAY
+405 QGVIAY

-426 FMLEHAREMDG
+426 FMLEHFEEMFGRDL
-437 KNQLKGVRLEPL
+437 LKGVRLTPL
-449 TALDEDYTDIS
+449 TALDEDYSDIT
-460 LLTDGVLGLPS
+460 LLTDGLLGLPS

-476 QLISSAKPTLR
+476 QLISSAKPALR
-487 ISIPHRDGM
+487 ISIPYRDGM

-506 IIYHIAFP
+506 NIYHIGFP
-514 ESVSLTA
+514 ESLTLTA
-521 GDRKLGTVVPTPV
+521 GARRLGTVVPTPI

-541 VAEFDVSSVSKGT
+541 VAEFDVSSVSNGT
-554 LVLSVIRDL
+554 FVLSVTRDL
-563 EERTMA
+563 EVRTMA

>member
-1 MNRLKDAL
+1 M
-9 ILLNILIWSML
+9 LLS
-20 MGGCTQVQPYTG
+20 GCAQVQPYTG

-43 PALPEEEAPKYLNS
+43 PALPEEEAPKYMNS

-70 VVLPDKPIPSVFAKD
+70 VVLPDKPSPSVFAKD
-85 GITVNKSQFCF
+85 GITVNKEQFCF
-96 SSDALFKYIRDY
+96 SSDALYKYIREY

-113 GYEPTVRFAILPNDN
+113 GSEPTMRFAILPNDN
-128 SYVCTCSSC
+128 SIVCTCESC
-137 VACGN
+137 LECGN

-156 RLCEEFPNHLFFT
+156 RLCAEFPHHIFFT

-175 SKVPATP
+175 SKVPAKP

-196 PLSPVHKK
+196 PLSSVHKEE
-204 AEDEFVSLLSQW
+204 EDEFTALLDKW
-216 SGLTSHLYVWDYINN
+216 SGLTRHLYVWDYINN

-238 YPVFDAIR
+238 YPIFDVTR

-251 YVRNGVNGVFMNGSG
+251 YVKHGVNGVFLNGSG

-280 AALLEDPNTQWRP
+280 AALLEDPDTRWRP
-293 LLRNL
+293 LLKSL

-304 VTGEAISNFVTL
+304 VTGDVICNFVTL

-322 EKGLSLPLYEG
+322 ERGLSLPLYEG
-333 VTVAMKTYL
+333 VPVAMKTYL
-342 PAREFVQ
+342 PAKDFVQ
-349 FHDELLRLLPDTRG
+349 FHEDLLRLLPSAKG

-383 KRIAGDTFDCEPML
+383 KRISGDTFDCDDML
-397 KGLEECSR
+397 KGLEESKR
-405 HGVIAY
+405 QGVIAY
-411 SESGG
+411 SVSGG

-426 FMLEHAREMDG
+426 FMLEHFEEMFGRDL
-437 KNQLKGVRLEPL
+437 LKGVRLTPL
-449 TALDEDYTDIS
+449 TALDEDYSDIT
-460 LLTDGVLGLPS
+460 LLTDGLLGLPS

-476 QLISSAKPTLR
+476 QLISSAKPALR
-487 ISIPHRDGM
+487 ISIPYRDGM

-506 IIYHIAFP
+506 VIYHIAFP
-514 ESVSLTA
+514 ESLTLTA
-521 GDRKLGTVVPTPV
+521 GDRKLGTVVPTPI

-541 VAEFDVSSVSKGT
+541 VAEFDVSTVSKGT
-554 LVLSVIRDL
+554 LVLTVTRDL

-569 LDEIEAY
+569 VDEIEAL

>member
-1 MNRLKDAL
+1 M
-9 ILLNILIWSML
+9 LLS
-20 MGGCTQVQPYTG
+20 GCAQVQPYTG

-43 PALPEEEAPKYLNS
+43 PALPEEEAPKYMNS

-70 VVLPDKPIPSVFAKD
+70 VVLPDKPSPSVFAKD
-85 GITVNKSQFCF
+85 GITVNKEQFCF
-96 SSDALFKYIRDY
+96 SSDALYKYIREY

-113 GYEPTVRFAILPNDN
+113 GSEPTMRFAILPNDN
-128 SYVCTCSSC
+128 SIVCTCESC
-137 VACGN
+137 LECGN

-156 RLCEEFPNHLFFT
+156 RLCAEFPHHIFFT

-175 SKVPATP
+175 SKVPAKP

-196 PLSPVHKK
+196 PLSSVHKEE
-204 AEDEFVSLLSQW
+204 EDEFTALLDKW
-216 SGLTSHLYVWDYINN
+216 SGLTRHLYVWDYINN

-238 YPVFDAIR
+238 YPIFDVTR

-251 YVRNGVNGVFMNGSG
+251 YVKHGVNGVFLNGSG

-280 AALLEDPNTQWRP
+280 AALLEDPDTRWRP
-293 LLRNL
+293 LLKSL

-304 VTGEAISNFVTL
+304 VTGDVICDFVTL

-322 EKGLSLPLYEG
+322 ERGLSLPLYEG
-333 VTVAMKTYL
+333 VPVAMKTYL
-342 PAREFVQ
+342 PAKDFVQ
-349 FHDELLRLLPDTRG
+349 FHEDLLRLLPSAKG

-383 KRIAGDTFDCEPML
+383 KRISGDTFDCDDML
-397 KGLEECSR
+397 KGLEESKR
-405 HGVIAY
+405 QGVIAY

-426 FMLEHAREMDG
+426 FMLEHFEEMFGRDL
-437 KNQLKGVRLEPL
+437 LKGVRLTPL
-449 TALDEDYTDIS
+449 TALDEDYSDIT
-460 LLTDGVLGLPS
+460 LLTDGLLGLPS

-476 QLISSAKPTLR
+476 QLISSAKPALR
-487 ISIPHRDGM
+487 ISIPYRDGM
-496 RRLRVYMTRN
+496 RRLRVFMTRN
-506 IIYHIAFP
+506 VIYHIAFP
-514 ESVSLTA
+514 ESLTLTA
-521 GDRKLGTVVPTPV
+521 GDRKLGTVVPTPI

-541 VAEFDVSSVSKGT
+541 VAEFDVSTVSKGT
-554 LVLSVIRDL
+554 LVLTVTRDL

-569 LDEIEAY
+569 VDEIEAL

>member
-1 MNRLKDAL
+1 M
-9 ILLNILIWSML
+9 LLS
-20 MGGCTQVQPYTG
+20 GCAQVQPYTG

-43 PALPEEEAPKYLNS
+43 PALPEEEAPKYMNS

-70 VVLPDKPIPSVFAKD
+70 VVLPDKPSPSVFAKD
-85 GITVNKSQFCF
+85 GITVNKEQFCF
-96 SSDALFKYIRDY
+96 SSDALYKYIREY

-113 GYEPTVRFAILPNDN
+113 GSEPTMRFAILPNDN
-128 SYVCTCSSC
+128 SIVCTCESC
-137 VACGN
+137 LECGN

-156 RLCEEFPNHLFFT
+156 RLCAEFPHHIFFT

-175 SKVPATP
+175 SKVPAKP

-196 PLSPVHKK
+196 PLSSVHKEE
-204 AEDEFVSLLSQW
+204 EDEFTALLDKW
-216 SGLTSHLYVWDYINN
+216 SGLTRHLYVWDYINN

-238 YPVFDAIR
+238 YPIFDVTR

-251 YVRNGVNGVFMNGSG
+251 YVKHGVNGVFLNGSG

-280 AALLEDPNTQWRP
+280 AALLEDPDTRWRP
-293 LLRNL
+293 LLKSL

-304 VTGEAISNFVTL
+304 VTGDVICDFVTL

-322 EKGLSLPLYEG
+322 ERGLSLPLYEG
-333 VTVAMKTYL
+333 VPVAMKTYL
-342 PAREFVQ
+342 PAKDFVQ
-349 FHDELLRLLPDTRG
+349 FHEDLLRLLPSAKG

-383 KRIAGDTFDCEPML
+383 KRISGDTFDCDDML
-397 KGLEECSR
+397 NGLEESKR
-405 HGVIAY
+405 QGVIAY

-426 FMLEHAREMDG
+426 FMLEHFEEMFGRDV
-437 KNQLKGVRLEPL
+437 LKGVRLTPL
-449 TALDEDYTDIS
+449 TALDEDYSDIT
-460 LLTDGVLGLPS
+460 LLTDGLLGLPS

-476 QLISSAKPTLR
+476 QLISSAKPALR
-487 ISIPHRDGM
+487 ISIPYRDGM

-506 IIYHIAFP
+506 VIYHIAFP
-514 ESVSLTA
+514 ESLTLTA
-521 GDRKLGTVVPTPV
+521 GDRKLGTVVPTPI

-541 VAEFDVSSVSKGT
+541 VAEFDVSTVSKGT
-554 LVLSVIRDL
+554 LVLTVTRDL

-569 LDEIEAY
+569 VDEIEAL

>member
-43 PALPEEEAPKYLNS
+43 PALPEEEGPKFLNS

-128 SYVCTCSSC
+128 SYVCTCDAC

-156 RLCEEFPNHLFFT
+156 RLCGEFPNHLFFT

-196 PLSPVHKK
+196 PLSPVYKK

-251 YVRNGVNGVFMNGSG
+251 YVRNGVNGVFLNGSG

-293 LLRNL
+293 LLRDL

-304 VTGEAISNFVTL
+304 VTGEAIGNFVTL

-333 VTVAMKTYL
+333 VPVAMKTYL

-349 FHDELLRLLPDTRG
+349 FHDELLRLLPDTSG

-383 KRIAGDTFDCEPML
+383 KRIAGDTFDTEPML

-437 KNQLKGVRLEPL
+437 KNQLKGVRLQPL

-487 ISIPHRDGM
+487 ISIPYRDGM

-506 IIYHIAFP
+506 VIYHIAFP

-521 GDRKLGTVVPTPV
+521 GDHKLGTVVPTPV

>member
-1 MNRLKDAL
+1 M
-9 ILLNILIWSML
+9 LLS
-20 MGGCTQVQPYTG
+20 GCAQVQPYTG

-43 PALPEEEAPKYLNS
+43 PALPEEEAPKYMNS

-70 VVLPDKPIPSVFAKD
+70 VVLPDKPSPSVFAKD
-85 GITVNKSQFCF
+85 GITVNKEQFCF
-96 SSDALFKYIRDY
+96 SSDALYKYIREY

-113 GYEPTVRFAILPNDN
+113 GSEPTMRFAILPNDN
-128 SYVCTCSSC
+128 SIVCTCESC
-137 VACGN
+137 LECGN

-156 RLCEEFPNHLFFT
+156 RLCAEFPHHIFFT

-175 SKVPATP
+175 SKVPAKP

-196 PLSPVHKK
+196 PLSSVHKEE
-204 AEDEFVSLLSQW
+204 EDEFTALLDKW
-216 SGLTSHLYVWDYINN
+216 SGLTRHLYVWDYINN

-238 YPVFDAIR
+238 YPIFDVTR

-251 YVRNGVNGVFMNGSG
+251 YVKHGVNGVFLNGSG

-280 AALLEDPNTQWRP
+280 AALLEDPDTRWRP
-293 LLRNL
+293 LLKSL

-304 VTGEAISNFVTL
+304 VTGDVICNFVTL

-322 EKGLSLPLYEG
+322 ERGLSLPLYEG
-333 VTVAMKTYL
+333 VPVAMKTYL
-342 PAREFVQ
+342 PAKDFVQ
-349 FHDELLRLLPDTRG
+349 FHEDLLRLLPSAKG

-383 KRIAGDTFDCEPML
+383 KRISGDTFDCDDML
-397 KGLEECSR
+397 KGLEESKR
-405 HGVIAY
+405 QGVIAY

-426 FMLEHAREMDG
+426 FMLEHFTEMFGRDL
-437 KNQLKGVRLEPL
+437 LKGVRLTPL
-449 TALDEDYTDIS
+449 TALDEDYSDIT
-460 LLTDGVLGLPS
+460 LLTDGLLGLPS

-476 QLISSAKPTLR
+476 QLISSAKPALR
-487 ISIPHRDGM
+487 LAIPHRDGM
-496 RRLRVYMTRN
+496 QRLRVYMTRN
-506 IIYHIAFP
+506 VIYHIGFP
-514 ESVSLTA
+514 ESLSLSA

-554 LVLSVIRDL
+554 LILSVTRDL

>member
-1 MNRLKDAL
+1 M
-9 ILLNILIWSML
+9 LLS
-20 MGGCTQVQPYTG
+20 GCAQVQPYTG

-43 PALPEEEAPKYLNS
+43 PALPEEEAPKYMNS

-70 VVLPDKPIPSVFAKD
+70 VVLPDKPSPSVFAKD
-85 GITVNKSQFCF
+85 GITVNKEQFCF
-96 SSDALFKYIRDY
+96 SSDALYKYIREY

-113 GYEPTVRFAILPNDN
+113 GSEPTMRFAILPNDN
-128 SYVCTCSSC
+128 SIVCTCESC
-137 VACGN
+137 LECGN

-156 RLCEEFPNHLFFT
+156 RLCAEFPHHIFFT

-175 SKVPATP
+175 SKVPAKP

-196 PLSPVHKK
+196 PLSSVHKEE
-204 AEDEFVSLLSQW
+204 EDEFTALLDKW
-216 SGLTSHLYVWDYINN
+216 SGLTRHLYVWDYINN

-238 YPVFDAIR
+238 YPIFDVTR

-251 YVRNGVNGVFMNGSG
+251 YVKHGVNGVFLNGSG

-280 AALLEDPNTQWRP
+280 AALLEDPDTRWRP
-293 LLRNL
+293 LLKSL

-304 VTGEAISNFVTL
+304 VTGDVICNFVTL

-322 EKGLSLPLYEG
+322 ERGLSLPLYEG
-333 VTVAMKTYL
+333 VPVAMKTYL
-342 PAREFVQ
+342 PAKDFVQ
-349 FHDELLRLLPDTRG
+349 FHEDLLRLLPSAKG
-363 QEFEDVQKMSRAMM
+363 QEYEDVQKMSRAMM

-383 KRIAGDTFDCEPML
+383 KRISGDTFDCDDML
-397 KGLEECSR
+397 NGLEESKR
-405 HGVIAY
+405 QGVIAY

-426 FMLEHAREMDG
+426 FMLEHFEEMFGRDV
-437 KNQLKGVRLEPL
+437 LKGVRLTPL
-449 TALDEDYTDIS
+449 TALDEDYSDIT
-460 LLTDGVLGLPS
+460 LLTDGLLGLPS

-476 QLISSAKPTLR
+476 QLISSAKPALR
-487 ISIPHRDGM
+487 ISIPYRDGM

-506 IIYHIAFP
+506 VIYHIAFP
-514 ESVSLTA
+514 ESLTLTA
-521 GDRKLGTVVPTPV
+521 GDRKLGTVVPTPI

-541 VAEFDVSSVSKGT
+541 VAEFDVSTVSKGT
-554 LVLSVIRDL
+554 LVLTVTRDL

-569 LDEIEAY
+569 VDEIEAL